1 MVRSLDYTLDLF
13 STAKAGERER
23 IERFRL
29 HGLSTELVERLAR
42 AYVKNVLINGK
53 RVDVCSIKTQA
64 GSLVKEISP
73 ADLAEQESRPQRRRW
88 KNGAVHLFRTR
99 GEPSIFPSLFA
110 RVTDS
115 AAEPKSFATRTF
127 RSLVVSMQLSATAL
141 RTMR

>member
-64 GSLVKEISP
+64 GSLVKEISQ
-73 ADLAEQESRPQRRRW
+73 ADLAEQEPPPAPQEERRS
-88 KNGAVHLFRTR
+88 AFVSTR
-99 GEPSIFPSLFA
+99 GNRRYFP
-110 RVTDS
+110 
-115 AAEPKSFATRTF
+115 
-127 RSLVVSMQLSATAL
+127 RSL
-141 RTMR
+141 RE